1 MRRPLQSTDP
11 AICPMDRAPL
21 LEVSGLSKSF
31 TRRGRT
37 TIALHGV
44 DLSIWRGETLA
55 LAGASGSGKTT
66 LARCILRLIEPDTG
80 GLRFDGI
87 DLAAL
92 RGAQLRTV
100 RPRIQMV
107 FQDPLAAFNPRAT
120 IARIVEDP
128 LRVHD
133 LVPRAKRS
141 AAVRNLL
148 ARVSLPIDIADR
160 RPHEISGGQRQR
172 VAIARAIATRPDL
185 IVLDE
190 PVSFLDV
197 SVRAQILNLL
207 KDLQDETGVAY
218 LLISHDLAVVRAVA
232 RRVAIMDAGH
242 IVESGAPLQVLA
254 APQAPATLAMV
265 QAVPQLKTVARV

>member
-1 MRRPLQSTDP
+1 
-11 AICPMDRAPL
+11 MDRAL
-21 LEVSGLSKSF
+21 LEVSDLRKSF

-37 TIALHGV
+37 TIALRGV
-44 DLSIWRGETLA
+44 HLAIGHRETLA

-66 LARCILRLIEPDTG
+66 LARCILRLIDPDTG
-80 GLRFDGI
+80 GLRFNGI

-107 FQDPLAAFNPRAT
+107 FQDPMAAFNPRAT

-133 LVPRAKRS
+133 LVPRAERR
-141 AAVRNLL
+141 AAVRDLL
-148 ARVSLPIDIADR
+148 ARVSLSVDIADR

-190 PVSFLDV
+190 PVSSLDV

-207 KDLQDETGVAY
+207 MDLQAETGVAY

-232 RRVAIMDAGH
+232 RRVAVMDAGR
-242 IVESGAPLQVLA
+242 IVESGEASQVLA

-265 QAVPQLKTVARV
+265 QAVARLRTVA